1 MSDGPPPPSPF
12 GPGGFDLSQLFTFLQ
27 QPGPLHRDLA
37 RQVAR
42 MLASGGTTPVPIDPA
57 TRSALL
63 ELCHVAQ
70 MHVSEATGLSAVL
83 AVPAEVVDRPGLAER
98 FLDGLEP
105 VLVALAARLTPS
117 PDEVAGM
124 GEPDDDDG
132 PSLDILAGVM
142 PALAPILLG
151 LQAGTM
157 AGNLAQRLLGSYDL
171 PLPLSGAPRIVL
183 AGPNVDAFRAEWEL
197 PAADFHFV
205 LALHEATHA
214 AIRTVPWVAAQIVD
228 LAVAFVD
235 GYRVDPGAV
244 EQRFGTFDL
253 TDMSSI
259 EGLLADPEALLGAM
273 RTPAQDRA
281 LQALHTFGA
290 VVAGYADHVVARV
303 GAPLIPEVGRV
314 QEAVR
319 RHRVV
324 LGEAERFIE
333 RLLGM
338 ELTREHYDRGRAF
351 CDGVVERGGP
361 EALNRLWDDAAM
373 APTPNELEAPG
384 LWLARIELPADQ

>member
-1 MSDGPPPPSPF
+1 
-12 GPGGFDLSQLFTFLQ
+12 
-27 QPGPLHRDLA
+27 
-37 RQVAR
+37 
-42 MLASGGTTPVPIDPA
+42 MLASGGTTPVPVDPA

-63 ELCHVAQ
+63 ELSHVAQ
-70 MHVSEATGLSAVL
+70 MHVAEATGLAAVL
-83 AVPAEVVDRPGLAER
+83 AVPAEVVDRPGLADR

-105 VLVALAARLTPS
+105 VLVALAARLTP
-117 PDEVAGM
+117 P
-124 GEPDDDDG
+124 PDDLPEVPADDAQ
-132 PSLDILAGVM
+132 PLDLLAGVM

-171 PLPLSGAPRIVL
+171 PLPLSGSARIVL
-183 AGPNVDAFRAEWEL
+183 AAPNVDAFRAEWEL
-197 PAADFHFV
+197 PADDFHFV
-205 LALHEATHA
+205 LTLHEATHA
-214 AIRTVPWVAAQIVD
+214 AVRSVPWVAAHVVD
-228 LAVAFVD
+228 LARAFVD

-244 EQRFGTFDL
+244 EQRFGEFDIS
-253 TDMSSI
+253 DMSSI

-273 RTPAQDRA
+273 RTPEQDDA
-281 LQALHTFGA
+281 LRALHTFGA
-290 VVAGYADHVVARV
+290 VLAGYADHVVARV

-361 EALNRLWDDAAM
+361 EALNRLWIDRSM

-384 LWLARIELPADQ
+384 LWLARIDLPVGE